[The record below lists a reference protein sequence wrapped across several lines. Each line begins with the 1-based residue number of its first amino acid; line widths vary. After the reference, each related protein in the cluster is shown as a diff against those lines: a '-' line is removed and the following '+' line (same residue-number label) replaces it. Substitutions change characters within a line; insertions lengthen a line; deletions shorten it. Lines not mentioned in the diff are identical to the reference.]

1 MMRQTEKCVNTN
13 PLLPADLVG
22 IPGLITEPT
31 GGCLTQFSMMILIY
45 SSTYKIEEQ
54 GNTLWD

>member
-31 GGCLTQFSMMILIY
+31 DGCLTQLSMMILIC
-45 SSTYKIEEQ
+45 SNTYKIEEPS
-54 GNTLWD
+54 NTLWD